1 MKFGRYRVSLVI
13 LVGGVLGGLL
23 IVALFALAW
32 QFIDTNKPD
41 IVPTIVD
48 GPSSAKDAPAA
59 SGD

>member
-23 IVALFALAW
+23 VVALFALAW
-32 QFIDTNKPD
+32 QFIDANKPD
-41 IVPTIVD
+41 IPPLVDERPPATSTPT
-48 GPSSAKDAPAA
+48 G